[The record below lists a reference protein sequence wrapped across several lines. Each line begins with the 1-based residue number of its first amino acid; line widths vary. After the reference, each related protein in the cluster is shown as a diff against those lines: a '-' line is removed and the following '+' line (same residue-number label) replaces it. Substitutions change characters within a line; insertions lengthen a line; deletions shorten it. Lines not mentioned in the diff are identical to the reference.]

1 MSGIQGFPSNQKVP
15 LGTGIT
21 NNFATV
27 IPVDPNR
34 SAIDI
39 PRFAFRVDDALVA
52 RTAGATTGID
62 SSSGEKLFWVN
73 DPSTPARVGD
83 FVRFENGAAAFLEI
97 PIVKVETNRFLLS
110 VNSGALP
117 AVGDTFFIMR
127 YATQRVDDTGS
138 QLVVASPGPS
148 QFVLDGVDTEVEQ
161 DTVTPAN
168 SRPFPV
174 AQLNT
179 DGTVNDP
186 LKKRVAFLKNGSEVV
201 VTEDTVTPSNNI
213 PLPVKLTS
221 VTGDINITAG
231 DLNVQLSDQ
240 GANPD
245 VTRIGDGTNQLGIS
259 AANEAKVIAAQ
270 LPTTLGQTTKA
281 NSLSVTLPS
290 DLDPIVVRS
299 GLVPTEYDEIA
310 LTYVGAGL
318 DGEGQVATA
327 VYKLATVTVATL
339 TLSYNANDKLV
350 GVARS

>member
-1 MSGIQGFPSNQKVP
+1 MSIQGFPSSQKVP

-27 IPVDPNR
+27 VPTDPYRN
-34 SAIDI
+34 SLDVTKS
-39 PRFAFRVDDALVA
+39 AFRVGSATIP
-52 RTAGATTGID
+52 RTAGAATGIITVD
-62 SSSGEKLFWVN
+62 GQKLFWV
-73 DPSTPARVGD
+73 DDTATPARAGD
-83 FVRFENGAAAFLEI
+83 FVRFETGAAQYIEI

-110 VNSGALP
+110 INSGILP
-117 AVGDTFFIMR
+117 SASDTFYILR
-127 YATQRVDDTGS
+127 YATPQVDADGNAT
-138 QLVVASPGPS
+138 VVITPSPIA
-148 QFVLDGVDTEVEQ
+148 FVLDGLDQQVIQ

-168 SRPFPV
+168 SIPLPI
-174 AQLNT
+174 AQLNL

-186 LKKRVAFLKNGSEVV
+186 LKKQIAFIKNGTEVV
-201 VTEDTVTPSNNI
+201 VTEDTVTPGNNI

-240 GANPD
+240 GLNPD

-270 LPTTLGQTTKA
+270 LPTTLGQKTKA
-281 NSLSVTLPS
+281 NSLSITLPS

-299 GLVPTEYDEIA
+299 GLVPKEYDEIA

-318 DGEGQVATA
+318 NGEGQVSTA

-339 TLSYNANDKLV
+339 TLSYNSADKLV
-350 GVARS
+350 GVVRS

>member
-27 IPVDPNR
+27 VPTDPNR
-34 SAIDI
+34 SALET
-39 PRFAFRVDDALVA
+39 PRFAFRVDSNTVP
-52 RTAGATTGID
+52 RTAGASTGSEYVD
-62 SSSGEKLFWVN
+62 GVNLFWVH

-83 FVRFENGAAAFLEI
+83 IFRAEDGAAAKLEI
-97 PIVKVETNRFLLS
+97 PIVKVETNRFLLA
-110 VNSGALP
+110 VNSGLLP
-117 AVGDTFFIMR
+117 ASGDDFYILR
-127 YATQRVDDTGS
+127 YTTQRVDDTGS
-138 QLVVASPGPS
+138 QIVVATPGPS
-148 QFVLDGVDTEVEQ
+148 QFVLDGAPVGVEQ
-161 DTVTPAN
+161 DTVTPSN
-168 SRPFPV
+168 SIPFPV
-174 AQLNT
+174 AHLNL
-179 DGTVNDP
+179 DGTPNDP
-186 LKKRVAFLKNGSEVV
+186 LKKQIAFIRNGSEVV
-201 VTEDTVTPSNNI
+201 VTEDTGTPANNI

-270 LPTTLGQTTKA
+270 LPTTLGQTNKA
-281 NSLSVTLPS
+281 GSISVTLPS
-290 DLDPIVVRS
+290 DLDPIIVRS

-339 TLSYNANDKLV
+339 TLSYNASDKLV
-350 GVARS
+350 GVVRS